1 MTEQH
6 YDAIVVGAGP
16 SGAVAGYELACAGL
30 RTLLIEKATLPRY
43 KTCGGGITYKS
54 ARALPFPI
62 DSVCERILYKSEFSW
77 RSTKP
82 FVAQY
87 EQPLV
92 YMVQRSKFDN
102 LLVEQAA
109 AMGVEV
115 MDDTLVQSVEAD
127 EAGAVVNTARG
138 SFSADNL
145 VGADGATGRVARGLG
160 FEPHKWAIAA
170 LESEVEVEQWAMDRW
185 SDRMGVDLG
194 ELKAAYGWA
203 FPKGD
208 HLSVGVGG
216 VPLVGDYGSHLKQ
229 YNEKHTA
236 NQVPGNAIKRIIRSH
251 GYKIPARQ
259 AGAPVRKGRALL
271 VGDAAGLVEVLT
283 GEGIFWAIRSAQI
296 AARAIA
302 TNQIATYAQQLDAVL
317 MPDLLS
323 SRRWLRF
330 YALMPQ
336 ACYHIPKRIPVIWRA
351 MCKIGRGDR
360 RFSDIRRELGP
371 FGFLEN
377 LLPDP
382 LLVTNNG

>member
-16 SGAVAGYELACAGL
+16 AGAVAAYELARAGL
-30 RTLLIEKATLPRY
+30 RTLLIEKAKLPRY

-54 ARALPFPI
+54 ARALPFAI
-62 DSVCERILYKSEFSW
+62 DSVCERVLYKAEFSW

-109 AMGVEV
+109 AMGAEV

-127 EAGAVVNTARG
+127 ETGATVNTTRG

-145 VGADGATGRVARGLG
+145 VGADGATGRVARSLG
-160 FEPHKWAIAA
+160 FESHKWAIAA
-170 LESEVEVEQWAMDRW
+170 LESEVEVEQAVMDRW
-185 SDRMGVDLG
+185 IDRMGLDLG
-194 ELKAAYGWA
+194 ELKGAYGWV

-216 VPLVGDYGSHLKQ
+216 VPMIGDYGSHLKR
-229 YNEKHTA
+229 YNEKHTI
-236 NQVPGNAIKRIIRSH
+236 NRVPGNAIKRVIGSH

-259 AGAPVRKGRALL
+259 AGAPVQKGRALL

-296 AARAIA
+296 AAQSILSDH
-302 TNQIATYAQQLDAVL
+302 TATYGQRLDAIL
-317 MPDLLS
+317 MPDLMS
-323 SRRWLRF
+323 SRRWLGL
-330 YALMPQ
+330 YALAPNV
-336 ACYHIPKRIPVIWRA
+336 CYHIPKRMPVIWRA

-371 FGFLEN
+371 FGFLES

-382 LLVTNNG
+382 LLVADNA